1 MGNKLSIKL
10 HIANRIYPMKIER
23 ESEEYIRNA
32 VKQIEGRLKFYEEN
46 YAIKDKQDLLAMCLI
61 EYASKF
67 ESVYNKNVVEDDGF
81 TEKSNPASVSII
93 FLLSEPDASTRS
105 SLGIMIE
112 GISTCLL
119 LKFLRGINQIHK
131 FCSCFRFIS
140 ENAKHSTCDSA

>member
-1 MGNKLSIKL
+1 LGDKLSIKL

-67 ESVYNKNVVEDDGF
+67 ESVNNKNVVETDVF
-81 TEKSNPASVSII
+81 TEKLTEIEAI
-93 FLLSEPDASTRS
+93 LSSK
-105 SLGIMIE
+105 I
-112 GISTCLL
+112 
-119 LKFLRGINQIHK
+119 
-131 FCSCFRFIS
+131 
-140 ENAKHSTCDSA
+140 

>member
-1 MGNKLSIKL
+1 MGDKLSIKL

-67 ESVYNKNVVEDDGF
+67 ESVNNKNVVEDDGL
-81 TEKSNPASVSII
+81 TEK
-93 FLLSEPDASTRS
+93 LSE
-105 SLGIMIE
+105 IE
-112 GISTCLL
+112 AILNDN
-119 LKFLRGINQIHK
+119 I
-131 FCSCFRFIS
+131 
-140 ENAKHSTCDSA
+140 